1 MGQLS
6 KKDAQ
11 IGQMDGMVRSVED
24 EMRRI
29 RGEVKQRQE
38 SEEQM
43 RSVSF
48 YVQKCTYVTLS
59 EFKCNF
65 FPRLPKK
72 AMHLSIHSD
81 ALGRLAG
88 LLFVFVFILAPE
100 H

>member
-6 KKDAQ
+6 KKEAQ

-43 RSVSF
+43 RSVSY
-48 YVQKCTYVTLS
+48 YVQICTYVTLS
-59 EFKCNF
+59 EFKCSF
-65 FPRLPKK
+65 ISSLAKK
-72 AMHLSIHSD
+72 AMHLSIHSH